1 MKMLEFVVDGVAIPQ
16 GSKTVFNGRAVDAN
30 AKKLKPWRSEIT
42 LAAKRAAEHAG
53 ITFEREESVVVL
65 IQVFFLRPKTSK
77 RSNPN
82 VKPDAD
88 KLARAILDGISDA
101 GVWADDC
108 QVIDLR
114 IIKGYTV
121 DTPRTLI
128 CIKSAQK

>member
-30 AKKLKPWRSEIT
+30 AKKLKPWRSEVT

-53 ITFEREESVVVL
+53 TTFERDESVVVL

-128 CIKSAQK
+128 CIKSC

>member
-53 ITFEREESVVVL
+53 VTFERDESVVVL

-77 RSNPN
+77 RLNPN

-88 KLARAILDGISDA
+88 KLARSILDSISDA

-128 CIKSAQK
+128 CIKSS

>member
-42 LAAKRAAEHAG
+42 LAAKRAAELAG
-53 ITFEREESVVVL
+53 ITFEREESVIVYIVV
-65 IQVFFLRPKTSK
+65 FLPRPKTSK
-77 RSNPN
+77 RTDPN
-82 VKPDAD
+82 VKPDVD

-114 IIKGYTV
+114 IVKGYTV
-121 DTPRTLI
+121 NTPRTLI
-128 CIKSAQK
+128 SIKSC